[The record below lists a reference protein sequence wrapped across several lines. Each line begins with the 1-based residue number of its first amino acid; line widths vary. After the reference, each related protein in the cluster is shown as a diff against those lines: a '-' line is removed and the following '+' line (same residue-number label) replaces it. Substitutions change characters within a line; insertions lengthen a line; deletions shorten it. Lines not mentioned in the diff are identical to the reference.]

1 MNQSSPLQPPDRQ
14 RVDEQ
19 IAASIADAI
28 LDGVFP
34 PGSALPPERELAEQ
48 LGVNRTSLRQG
59 LARLQQMG
67 LIEARHGS
75 GNVVRDP
82 QGLTHPAVVE
92 ALVRKL
98 GPEFLV
104 ELLEIRAALGPLI
117 GRLAARALPRMPTR
131 CAPRWPRC
139 RRPAAPRRAR
149 PPTSPTSGCSST
161 ACRNR
166 ALGLLYRWVEHAF
179 GGREHELT
187 PAYDDAAAVVADLR
201 AITDAVSG
209 ARRGGGRRG
218 GRGVPARQRAANGVV
233 LHHQTGDLTGR
244 GYSAIRVAGCTAMS
258 PNLLRRLHIAA
269 SSA

>member
-1 MNQSSPLQPPDRQ
+1 MNQSSVLQPPDRQ

-19 IAASIADAI
+19 ITASIADAI
-28 LDGVFP
+28 LDGAFP

-82 QGLTHPAVVE
+82 QELTHPAVVE
-92 ALVRKL
+92 ALIRRL

-117 GRLAARALPRMPTR
+117 GRLAAQRSGPEGDEALRDALAAVRDARGARALQ
-131 CAPRWPRC
+131 
-139 RRPAAPRRAR
+139 AADLAYFRVLIHG
-149 PPTSPTSGCSST
+149 T
-161 ACRNR
+161 RNR
-166 ALGLLYRWVEHAF
+166 ALGLLYRWVDDAF

-187 PAYDDAAAVVADLR
+187 RAYDDPEPVLADLGAITEAVLARDAAAAAAAVETYLTASGLRMVAAYR
-201 AITDAVSG
+201 SQAT
-209 ARRGGGRRG
+209 
-218 GRGVPARQRAANGVV
+218 
-233 LHHQTGDLTGR
+233 
-244 GYSAIRVAGCTAMS
+244 
-258 PNLLRRLHIAA
+258 
-269 SSA
+269 

>member
-1 MNQSSPLQPPDRQ
+1 MNQSNVLQPPDRQ

-19 IAASIADAI
+19 ITASIADAI
-28 LDGVFP
+28 LDGAFP

-82 QGLTHPAVVE
+82 QELTHPAVVE
-92 ALVRKL
+92 ALIRRL

-117 GRLAARALPRMPTR
+117 GRLAAQRSGPEGGEALRD
-131 CAPRWPRC
+131 AL
-139 RRPAAPRRAR
+139 AAVRDAR
-149 PPTSPTSGCSST
+149 GAGALQAADLAYFRVLIHGT
-161 ACRNR
+161 RNR
-166 ALGLLYRWVEHAF
+166 ALGLLYRWVDDAF

-187 PAYDDAAAVVADLR
+187 RAYDDPEPVLADLGAITEAVLARDAAAAAAAVETYLTASGLRMVAAYR
-201 AITDAVSG
+201 SQAT
-209 ARRGGGRRG
+209 
-218 GRGVPARQRAANGVV
+218 
-233 LHHQTGDLTGR
+233 
-244 GYSAIRVAGCTAMS
+244 
-258 PNLLRRLHIAA
+258 
-269 SSA
+269 

>member
-1 MNQSSPLQPPDRQ
+1 MNQSNVLQPPDRQ

-19 IAASIADAI
+19 ITASIADAI
-28 LDGVFP
+28 LDGAFP

-82 QGLTHPAVVE
+82 QELTHPAVVE
-92 ALVRKL
+92 ALIRRL

-117 GRLAARALPRMPTR
+117 GRLGAQRSGPEGDEALRDALAAVRDARGAGALQ
-131 CAPRWPRC
+131 
-139 RRPAAPRRAR
+139 AADLAYFRVLIHG
-149 PPTSPTSGCSST
+149 T
-161 ACRNR
+161 RNR
-166 ALGLLYRWVEHAF
+166 ALKLLYRWVDDAF

-187 PAYDDAAAVVADLR
+187 RAYDDPEPVLADLGAITEAVLARDAAAAAAAVETYLTASGLRMVAAYR
-201 AITDAVSG
+201 SQAT
-209 ARRGGGRRG
+209 
-218 GRGVPARQRAANGVV
+218 
-233 LHHQTGDLTGR
+233 
-244 GYSAIRVAGCTAMS
+244 
-258 PNLLRRLHIAA
+258 
-269 SSA
+269 

>member
-19 IAASIADAI
+19 IAAQIADAI
-28 LDGVFP
+28 LDGAFA
-34 PGSALPPERELAEQ
+34 PGSTLPPERELAEQ

-67 LIEARHGS
+67 LIETRHGS

-82 QGLTHPAVVE
+82 EGLTHPAVVE

-117 GRLAARALPRMPTR
+117 GRLAADRNTPDDAEALRDALSAVQRADT
-131 CAPRWPRC
+131 APARQ
-139 RRPAAPRRAR
+139 AADLAYFRVLIHA
-149 PPTSPTSGCSST
+149 T
-161 ACRNR
+161 RNR

-187 PAYDDAAAVVADLR
+187 GAYDDAEPVVADLR
-201 AITDAVSG
+201 VITEAVLARDAAAAAAAVEAYLYASALRMVAAYRTG
-209 ARRGGGRRG
+209 A
-218 GRGVPARQRAANGVV
+218 
-233 LHHQTGDLTGR
+233 
-244 GYSAIRVAGCTAMS
+244 
-258 PNLLRRLHIAA
+258 
-269 SSA
+269 

>member
-1 MNQSSPLQPPDRQ
+1 MNQSSFLQPPDRQ

-28 LDGVFP
+28 LDGAFP
-34 PGSALPPERELAEQ
+34 PGSTLPPERELAEQ
-48 LGVNRTSLRQG
+48 LNVNRTSLRQG

-67 LIEARHGS
+67 LIEAKHGS
-75 GNVVRDP
+75 GNVVRNPED
-82 QGLTHPAVVE
+82 LTHPAVVE

-117 GRLAARALPRMPTR
+117 GRLAAERGMPEDADALRAAL
-131 CAPRWPRC
+131 
-139 RRPAAPRRAR
+139 AAVRNADTPVAR
-149 PPTSPTSGCSST
+149 QAADLAYFRVLIHNT
-161 ACRNR
+161 RNR

-187 PAYDDAAAVVADLR
+187 AAYRDAEPLLADLR

-209 ARRGGGRRG
+209 RD
-218 GRGVPARQRAANGVV
+218 AAGAAAKVEAYLNA
-233 LHHQTGDLTGR
+233 
-244 GYSAIRVAGCTAMS
+244 SALRMVRCYAGADD
-258 PNLLRRLHIAA
+258 RD
-269 SSA
+269 

>member
-1 MNQSSPLQPPDRQ
+1 MNQSSALQPPDRQ

-34 PGSALPPERELAEQ
+34 PGSTLPPERELAEQ
-48 LGVNRTSLRQG
+48 LNVNRTSLRLG

-82 QGLTHPAVVE
+82 EALTHPAVVE

-98 GPEFLV
+98 GPEFLA

-117 GRLAARALPRMPTR
+117 GRLAAQRA
-131 CAPRWPRC
+131 APEDAEALRAALAVVADADG
-139 RRPAAPRRAR
+139 PAALQAADLAYFRVLIHG
-149 PPTSPTSGCSST
+149 S
-161 ACRNR
+161 RNR
-166 ALGLLYRWVEHAF
+166 ALGLMYRWVEHAF

-187 PAYDDAAAVVADLR
+187 AAYDDPGPVIGDLR
-201 AITDAVSG
+201 AITDAVL
-209 ARRGGGRRG
+209 ARDAE
-218 GRGVPARQRAANGVV
+218 VAAAAVEGYLNASALRMV
-233 LHHQTGDLTGR
+233 LSYRKTQGT
-244 GYSAIRVAGCTAMS
+244 
-258 PNLLRRLHIAA
+258 
-269 SSA
+269 

>member
-1 MNQSSPLQPPDRQ
+1 MNQSNVLQPPDRQ

-19 IAASIADAI
+19 ITASIADAI
-28 LDGVFP
+28 LDGAFP

-82 QGLTHPAVVE
+82 QELTHPAVVE
-92 ALVRKL
+92 ALIRRL

-117 GRLAARALPRMPTR
+117 GRLAAQRSGPEGDEALRD
-131 CAPRWPRC
+131 AL
-139 RRPAAPRRAR
+139 AAVRDAR
-149 PPTSPTSGCSST
+149 GAGALQAADLAYFRVLIHGTC
-161 ACRNR
+161 NR
-166 ALGLLYRWVEHAF
+166 ALGLLYRWVDDAF

-187 PAYDDAAAVVADLR
+187 RAYDDPEPVLADLGAITEAVLARDAAAAAAAVETYLTASGLRMVAAYR
-201 AITDAVSG
+201 SQAT
-209 ARRGGGRRG
+209 
-218 GRGVPARQRAANGVV
+218 
-233 LHHQTGDLTGR
+233 
-244 GYSAIRVAGCTAMS
+244 
-258 PNLLRRLHIAA
+258 
-269 SSA
+269 

>member
-1 MNQSSPLQPPDRQ
+1 MNQSSPLRPPDRQ

-28 LDGVFP
+28 LEGAFP

-67 LIEARHGS
+67 LIDARHGS
-75 GNVVRDP
+75 GNVVADP

-104 ELLEIRAALGPLI
+104 ELFEIRAALGPLI
-117 GRLAARALPRMPTR
+117 GRSAARRITPQSAEALRGAFAAVR
-131 CAPRWPRC
+131 EADG
-139 RRPAAPRRAR
+139 PAALQAADLAFFRVLIHH
-149 PPTSPTSGCSST
+149 S
-161 ACRNR
+161 RNR
-166 ALGLLYRWVEHAF
+166 ALALLYRWVEHAL

-187 PAYDDAAAVVADLR
+187 AAYDDAAPVMAGLETITEAVLAGDEEGAAAAVEAYLCASGQR
-201 AITDAVSG
+201 MVLSYNKTDAT
-209 ARRGGGRRG
+209 RRD
-218 GRGVPARQRAANGVV
+218 A
-233 LHHQTGDLTGR
+233 
-244 GYSAIRVAGCTAMS
+244 S
-258 PNLLRRLHIAA
+258 PDAPQ
-269 SSA
+269 

>member
-1 MNQSSPLQPPDRQ
+1 MNQSNVLQPPDRQ

-19 IAASIADAI
+19 ITASIADAI
-28 LDGVFP
+28 LDGAFP

-82 QGLTHPAVVE
+82 QELTHPAVVE
-92 ALVRKL
+92 ALIRRL

-117 GRLAARALPRMPTR
+117 GRLAAQRSGPEGDEALRD
-131 CAPRWPRC
+131 AL
-139 RRPAAPRRAR
+139 AAVRDAR
-149 PPTSPTSGCSST
+149 GAGALQAADLAYFRVLIHGT
-161 ACRNR
+161 RNR
-166 ALGLLYRWVEHAF
+166 ALKLLYRWVDDAF

-187 PAYDDAAAVVADLR
+187 RAYDDPEPVLADLGAITEAVLARDAAA
-201 AITDAVSG
+201 
-209 ARRGGGRRG
+209 
-218 GRGVPARQRAANGVV
+218 
-233 LHHQTGDLTGR
+233 
-244 GYSAIRVAGCTAMS
+244 
-258 PNLLRRLHIAA
+258 AA
-269 SSA
+269 SAVETYLTASGLRMVAAYRSQAT